1 MITVANHMQSYEN
14 HQRKRKSK
22 SNACLHVLRFGRFT
36 RFNYW
41 TQDTINRIFI
51 HSGRFSRGISHHL
64 QIHQNQSKFIQ
75 MHKIHKKSMHFMI
88 IGTNRMKFDENNQ
101 LKRKS
106 KSNSF
111 LHILGLLVSHV

>member
-1 MITVANHMQSYEN
+1 MQSYEN

-75 MHKIHKKSMHFMI
+75 MH
-88 IGTNRMKFDENNQ
+88 
-101 LKRKS
+101 
-106 KSNSF
+106 
-111 LHILGLLVSHV
+111 